1 MSRFLQLH
9 ILTEYPVSNPNRD
22 DLGRPKSALIG
33 GVPRQRISS
42 QAIKRAIRIHPAF
55 ETALSGHTGK
65 RTQRMGEEIIA
76 HLEGL
81 GADSER
87 AVAIAK
93 EIVPVFGA
101 IEDKKDPDKART
113 KQLAFVSPDERAA
126 ALSLAEKAFAG
137 GDLAKDKKELAKQ
150 VMRAADGAVDIAM
163 FGRMLADNADLNR
176 DAAVQVAHAITVNRV
191 TIEDDFYTAVDDLKS
206 ASEDAG
212 AGFVGEAGF
221 GSGVYYLYVCVDR
234 DLLVRNLAGDT
245 ALAARGLDALVH
257 AVSMAV
263 PGGKINSY
271 ANHTRAKF
279 ILAEKGD
286 GQPLN
291 LFGAFTKP
299 MTGPDFVGDAV
310 KALAKERADFAA
322 AYGQTWAEEKTLQVG
337 QNDTATLDEIAAF
350 AAAGL

>member
-42 QAIKRAIRIHPAF
+42 QALKRAIRIHPSF
-55 ETALSGHTGK
+55 EEALTGHTGK

-76 HLEGL
+76 HLQGL
-81 GADSER
+81 GAEAER
-87 AVAIAK
+87 AIAIAK
-93 EIVPVFGA
+93 DIVPVFGA
-101 IEDKKDPDKART
+101 LEDKKDVDKART

-126 ALSLAEKAFAG
+126 AFALAEKAFAG
-137 GDLAKDKKELAKQ
+137 GELSKDKKELAKQ

-191 TIEDDFYTAVDDLKS
+191 TIEDDFYTAVDDLKRP
-206 ASEDAG
+206 SEDAG

-221 GSGVYYLYVCVDR
+221 GSGVYYLYLCVNR
-234 DLLVRNLAGDT
+234 DVLVRNLAGDK
-245 ALAARGLDALVH
+245 ALAARGIDALVR
-257 AVSMAV
+257 AASMAV

-299 MTGPDFVGDAV
+299 VVGPDFVGQAIDAL
-310 KALAKERADFAA
+310 KRERGEFAA
-322 AYGQTWAEEKTLQVG
+322 AYGQTWAEDLTLQVG
-337 QNDTATLDEIAAF
+337 RNDAATLDEIAAF

>member
-42 QAIKRAIRIHPAF
+42 QALKRAIRIHPAF
-55 ETALSGHTGK
+55 ETALAGHTGK

-81 GADSER
+81 GAEAAR
-87 AVAIAK
+87 AIAIAK

-101 IEDKKDPDKART
+101 IEDKKDADKART

-126 ALSLAEKAFAG
+126 AFALAEKALAG
-137 GDLAKDKKELAKQ
+137 GDLAKDKKDLAKQ
-150 VMRAADGAVDIAM
+150 VMRSADGAVDIAM

-191 TIEDDFYTAVDDLKS
+191 TIEDDFYTAVDDLKKS
-206 ASEDAG
+206 SEDAG

-234 DLLVRNLAGDT
+234 PLLVRNLAGDT

-291 LFGAFTKP
+291 LFGAFTRP
-299 MTGPDFVGDAV
+299 VPGPDFVSDAIL
-310 KALAKERADFAA
+310 ALETERHAFAA
-322 AYGQTWAEEKTLQVG
+322 AYGKTWSEDLTLQVG
-337 QNDTATLDEIAAF
+337 RNDGATLDEVAAF